1 MDKKKFEERK
11 KTIYEFICD
20 PAYVPMRVKDMAAVL
35 QVAKDQR
42 DDLKTVL
49 DDLVNEGKIEVN
61 GHGRYKKAV
70 FLAKEGK
77 FEATTRGFGF
87 IIVEGMEE
95 DIYVSPKDKGSAM
108 HGDTVEF
115 ELKRNSHGKRREGRI
130 TGILS
135 RNTSELVG
143 TFEKA
148 GSFGFVIPDN
158 PRYQSDIFVGK
169 DHINEAETGDK
180 VVVCITDYGDVRRN
194 PEGFISEVIGAADE
208 AGTDVLSIIKGFGLP
223 FDFPEKVLDQALSV
237 AKPVSEA
244 DMAGRRDLRSLRTV
258 TIDGEDAKDLD
269 DAVTISMTQEGNYLL
284 GVHIA
289 DVTNYVQESS
299 ALDKEA
305 LARGT
310 SVYLVDRV
318 IPMLPK
324 ELSNGIC
331 SLNQGE
337 DRLTL
342 SCLMTIDPKG
352 AIIDHEICESVINVD
367 ARMTYTSVNKIITDE
382 DEAECERYRDFVD
395 DFKLMKEL
403 SEILRNRR
411 FKRGAI
417 DFDIPESKILLDD
430 QGKPLEIKP
439 YDRNAATKLIEDFML
454 AANETVAE
462 DYFWQEMPF
471 VYRTHDNPDSEKI
484 RSLAIFI
491 NNFGY
496 SLKSSQEEV
505 HPKEIQKLLT
515 KIAGTPAEALISR
528 LTLRSLKQARYT
540 TDCSGHFGLAAKYYC
555 HFTSPIRRYPDLQIH
570 RIIKDSLRGRMNER
584 KLRHYNSILP
594 EVAKSSSELERRA
607 EEAERETDKLKK
619 AEYMLKYIGETFEGV
634 ISGINSYGIFVELP
648 NTVEG
653 MVSVASMK
661 DDYYTYNERSFE
673 LIGERKNKHYKLGQ
687 TVKVQ
692 VVGADILRRTVDF
705 ELVDN

>member
-1 MDKKKFEERK
+1 MDKEIFEKRK

-180 VVVCITDYGDVRRN
+180 VVVCITDYGDERRN

-223 FDFPEKVLDQALSV
+223 FDFPDKVLEQAATV

-269 DAVTISMTQEGNYLL
+269 DAVTISRTQEGNYLL

-367 ARMTYTSVNKIITDE
+367 ARMTYTSVNKIITEE
-382 DEAECERYRDFVD
+382 DREECEKYADFVD

-403 SEILRNRR
+403 SDILRERR

-417 DFDIPESKILLDD
+417 DFDIPESKIVLDD
-430 QGKPLEIKP
+430 SGKPIEIKP

-634 ISGINSYGIFVELP
+634 ISGMNSYGIFVELP

>member
-11 KTIYEFICD
+11 KTIYDFICD

-61 GHGRYKKAV
+61 GHGRYKKAE

-180 VVVCITDYGDVRRN
+180 VVVCITDYGDERKN

-223 FDFPEKVLDQALSV
+223 FDFPDKVLEQAATV

-269 DAVTISMTQEGNYLL
+269 DAVTISRTQEGNYLL

-367 ARMTYTSVNKIITDE
+367 ARMTYTSVNKIITEE

-430 QGKPLEIKP
+430 QGKPIEIKP